1 MTTCDANLVEA
12 WRTILNAFGGA
23 DVEEDDDLLL
33 ASTEQ
38 PLAFFNPVFLKRPFT
53 AEEAS
58 GVLDRVRHFYAQ
70 RHIPFL
76 MWVRKDT
83 QAPLLAAAEAVG
95 LAANDGPPA
104 MVMDPVGEAAP
115 TPPELEIVMVDS
127 PGLLGPTADVVA
139 AAFGLPVDI
148 CHRVMSPRLIELPE
162 VAVFTG
168 LIAGHPVSTATLVLT
183 DAVAGVYNVGTADP
197 NRGRGYGAA
206 LTWAAVGEGARRGG
220 KIAALQS
227 SPLGRPVYEHMGFR
241 HLGDYVHLVG

>member
-38 PLAFFNPVFLKRPFT
+38 PMAFFNPSFLKRPFT
-53 AEEAS
+53 AEEAG
-58 GVLDRVRHFYAQ
+58 GVLDRVRQFYAQ

-76 MWVRKDT
+76 VWVRKDT
-83 QAPLLAAAEAVG
+83 QAPLLAAAEAAG

-104 MVMDPVGEAAP
+104 MVMDPIGEPPPAP
-115 TPPELEIVMVDS
+115 AELEIVMVDS

-139 AAFGLPVDI
+139 AAFGLPIDL
-148 CHRVMSPRLIELPE
+148 CHRILSPRVIEHPG

-168 LIAGHPVSTATLVLT
+168 LI
-183 DAVAGVYNVGTADP
+183 
-197 NRGRGYGAA
+197 
-206 LTWAAVGEGARRGG
+206 
-220 KIAALQS
+220 
-227 SPLGRPVYEHMGFR
+227 
-241 HLGDYVHLVG
+241 